1 MARNRGKRAI
11 QPEPLEA
18 ESRRRE
24 RAPIVRSRWTW
35 PAKEAGLSPREGE
48 MSGMIEQGL
57 SNEEVA
63 ERCYLSPNSVK
74 TYVSSACQEMDVS
87 TRAQAVTWGIG
98 NGIKLDR

>member
-1 MARNRGKRAI
+1 
-11 QPEPLEA
+11 
-18 ESRRRE
+18 
-24 RAPIVRSRWTW
+24 
-35 PAKEAGLSPREGE
+35 
-48 MSGMIEQGL
+48 MSGMIEQGR

>member
-1 MARNRGKRAI
+1 
-11 QPEPLEA
+11 
-18 ESRRRE
+18 
-24 RAPIVRSRWTW
+24 
-35 PAKEAGLSPREGE
+35 